1 MNKKLL
7 FGGLALVV
15 VGLIGGLLIS
25 FMGNQ
30 QQPERQLFAQADFN
44 VSEKYIQVDRME
56 WPNDRMELK
65 YVDISK
71 EQQYALLALFEQATF
86 ERVDGQPEK
95 FDYSLTLGWNT
106 RHRLYIDVDGEK
118 VIDPETGAAYAITSN
133 GAAIRDALNAL

>member
-30 QQPERQLFAQADFN
+30 QQPARQLFAQADFN

-118 VIDPETGAAYAITSN
+118 VIDPETGAAFAITSN

>member
-7 FGGLALVV
+7 FSGLALVV